1 MGATKSTAETSG
13 FALGK
18 KSAHGFTRTRSR
30 QKCDQQF
37 DGDIIARMP
46 LPARTA
52 CCVLAALTLSGV
64 LPVAMGALL
73 AVCGPLGVAGC
84 LAADAALAVWAVRSW

>member
-1 MGATKSTAETSG
+1 
-13 FALGK
+13 
-18 KSAHGFTRTRSR
+18 
-30 QKCDQQF
+30 
-37 DGDIIARMP
+37 MP